1 MEEEASA
8 WAANFLVPQA
18 DLHRFIADFAG
29 SPEEVKRFAAAQGVA
44 PGIVVG
50 QLQIRGILA
59 YSCMNKLKD
68 HYQWSDD

>member
-1 MEEEASA
+1 LEEEASA

-29 SPEEVKRFAAAQGVA
+29 SLEEVKRFAAAQGVA

-59 YSCMNKLKD
+59 YSCINKLKD